1 MPDQEAYFVVS
12 PETGT
17 SKSSAPLKMTCRT
30 EVTTLECEDA
40 RIGELI
46 SKVDIL
52 TQEVEDL
59 ISLIKDAGIVSPKDI
74 TSSKVI
80 IVEEM
85 DKSTAKQRVFDFIRE
100 HKTSDIEELHENI
113 KCDIRVLT
121 EIIDELCAEGA
132 ILGE

>member
-1 MPDQEAYFVVS
+1 MNNPETYFVVS

-17 SKSSAPLKMTCRT
+17 SKSSAPLKVTRRT

-59 ISLIKDAGIVSPKDI
+59 ISIFRDVGIAGQKDI

-85 DKSTAKQRVFDFIRE
+85 DKSTAKQRVLDFIKE
-100 HKTSDIEELHENI
+100 HDTSDIEELHQNLR
-113 KCDIRVLT
+113 C
-121 EIIDELCAEGA
+121 EITLLIEIVDELLAEGV
-132 ILGE
+132 ILGD